1 MCAIWLI
8 EPIGGCSPL
17 RAEMTPAMK
26 VDATAPIPGVRT
38 PSLPVAGAICRA
50 VISMTISDR
59 SFDAHIV
66 KQILC
71 ILQHMRPLPD
81 LSIRQLE
88 YLVAVAEEPTWAV
101 AAERVGVSASA
112 LSQGLA
118 ELERR
123 LGVALFDRD
132 GRRRLVRP
140 SAAPVVTHARQ
151 VLGLT
156 NDLAGWAERL
166 RTGRSGALRLG
177 MIDAA
182 AVVHCPDQLRTFRAG
197 HPDVDLRLRVSPSA
211 QLVELLVAGQLDL
224 VVCVEPPV
232 PVTGIDTEPL
242 LTEDPRGLRAARSP
256 HRPTLDVGAVGAV
269 PGRFA
274 HSHRRRR
281 RAATARRPDRRGRR
295 EPPARGAA

>member
-1 MCAIWLI
+1 
-8 EPIGGCSPL
+8 
-17 RAEMTPAMK
+17 
-26 VDATAPIPGVRT
+26 
-38 PSLPVAGAICRA
+38 
-50 VISMTISDR
+50 
-59 SFDAHIV
+59 
-66 KQILC
+66 
-71 ILQHMRPLPD
+71 MRPLPD

-140 SAAPVVTHARQ
+140 AASRWSLTPARCW
-151 VLGLT
+151 VSPT
-156 NDLAGWAERL
+156 TSPAGP
-166 RTGRSGALRLG
+166 TGFVPGRSGALRLG

-211 QLVELLVAGQLDL
+211 QLSSSSWQANSIWWCASNRPCRSPGSTPSRCSPKTSPSTGRPVDASAHPSTWGPWVLFPAGSHTRTVVVDELRRLGAPIDVVAESHQPEVLREMVRLGVGWTVLPTAQAEQGDRPLRRSRKLTTRRLVMATRTGSVRDPAVDELAAALAGA
-224 VVCVEPPV
+224 VSVG
-232 PVTGIDTEPL
+232 T
-242 LTEDPRGLRAARSP
+242 RAARGS
-256 HRPTLDVGAVGAV
+256 G
-269 PGRFA
+269 
-274 HSHRRRR
+274 
-281 RAATARRPDRRGRR
+281 
-295 EPPARGAA
+295 